1 MLDADRPWPTRQG
14 LRTAV
19 FDFIEVFYNR
29 QRRHSTLDDQPPA
42 SYGQQHASAP
52 AA

>member
-1 MLDADRPWPTRQG
+1 MIDADRPWPTRQG
-14 LRTAV
+14 PRTAV
-19 FDFIEVFYNR
+19 FDVIEVFYNR

-42 SYGQQHASAP
+42 SYEQQQASAP